1 MSRPPSNLSLSLR
14 QLRAFVTIARVQS
27 FTRAAEQLH
36 ITQPGL
42 SGMVRDIE
50 QQLDCRLFER
60 TTRAVAL
67 TEHGLAF
74 LPVATRVLA
83 DLDAAAASLGQLS
96 AEGRRRLV
104 VGATPVVA
112 SSILP
117 QACQAFALT
126 HPGVQVQVHDI
137 DRAQVHAG
145 VQNSELDAGFGV
157 FLDAASGVRRT
168 PLLDTELVLV
178 QRAGE
183 RGAGPV
189 RWSELQGGAP
199 LLSLP
204 HRNPIQKLVDARVK
218 NDAPGESRQ
227 VFNQLH
233 TALAMVEAGMGRAV
247 LPSFVAAAARRYA
260 VVLRPIVRPR
270 VPLEF
275 YEITRAG
282 APRNA
287 LLEEFGRCL
296 VAVMKQHAQ
305 GAARAFAGP

>member
-1 MSRPPSNLSLSLR
+1 MR
-14 QLRAFVTIARVQS
+14 QLRAFVAIARLQS

-67 TEHGLAF
+67 TEHGRAF

-83 DLDAAAASLGQLS
+83 ELDAAASSLGQLS
-96 AEGRRRLV
+96 AQERRRLV
-104 VGATPVVA
+104 VGATPVIA

-117 QACQAFALT
+117 RACRVFAET
-126 HPGVQVQVHDI
+126 QPGVQVQVHDL
-137 DRAQVHAG
+137 DRAQVHAA
-145 VQNSELDAGFGV
+145 VQDGELDAGFGV
-157 FLDAASGVRRT
+157 FLDAASGIRRT
-168 PLLDTELVLV
+168 PLLKTELVLV

-183 RGAGPV
+183 RASGPV
-189 RWSELQGGAP
+189 RWSELQAMP
-199 LLSLP
+199 ALLGLP
-204 HRNPIQKLVDARVK
+204 QRNPIQKLVDSHVK
-218 NDAPGESRQ
+218 QAIAGEPRQ
-227 VFNQLH
+227 VFNHLH
-233 TALAMVEAGMGRAV
+233 TLLAMVEAGAGATV

-260 VVLRPIVRPR
+260 VVLRPIARPR

-282 APRNA
+282 APRNP
-287 LLEEFGRCL
+287 LLLEFGRCL
-296 VAVMKQHAQ
+296 VGVMKHEADLPPLPRQ
-305 GAARAFAGP
+305 RPDRVP